1 MKPRIRL
8 PVVVEGRYDKI
19 ALHGVFDCTV
29 IELGGFGI
37 FKSEEK
43 RALLRAVGRDGLIV
57 LTDSDGAG
65 KLIRSHISS
74 CLPKDKV
81 IHLYTPEIFGK
92 EKRKAEPSAEGKLG
106 VEGMEREL
114 LYNLLLPYTSPDALT
129 ERAENPLSKT
139 DFYRDGLSGGK
150 NSADRR
156 DALAARF
163 GLPTKMTANALLT
176 ALRMVATY
184 EDYKR
189 EVNELN
195 GDAATQ

>member
-1 MKPRIRL
+1 M
-8 PVVVEGRYDKI
+8 
-19 ALHGVFDCTV
+19 
-29 IELGGFGI
+29 
-37 FKSEEK
+37 
-43 RALLRAVGRDGLIV
+43 
-57 LTDSDGAG
+57 
-65 KLIRSHISS
+65 
-74 CLPKDKV
+74 
-81 IHLYTPEIFGK
+81 
-92 EKRKAEPSAEGKLG
+92 
-106 VEGMEREL
+106 
-114 LYNLLLPYTSPDALT
+114 PYTSPDALT